1 MEFIE
6 LNAKTRTTTG
16 KSPARALRRQG
27 ELPDVLYGPD
37 TEPVLL
43 SVNIADLEKAL
54 KISAGQTF
62 FNLSIAEEKGDT
74 RTAMIKELQQNPV
87 SQEIIHADFYEI
99 SMDRKIT
106 VKVPVVVTGKSIGVE
121 MGGLLQIIRRELE
134 VSCLPKAIPDTIEI
148 DVTELDIGDSI
159 HVEEIPLAEDVE
171 IPAEVNFTIITVL
184 APKVEEEEE
193 PEEEGVEEGE
203 EGVEEAA
210 EADEA
215 EAEES

>member
-1 MEFIE
+1 LEFIE
-6 LNAKTRTTTG
+6 LSAKTRTTTG

-27 ELPDVLYGPD
+27 ELPAVLYGPD

-62 FNLSIAEEKGDT
+62 FNLSIADAKGSA

-134 VSCLPKAIPDTIEI
+134 VLCLPKAIPDTIEI
-148 DVTELDIGDSI
+148 DVTELNIGDSI

-171 IPAEVNFTIITVL
+171 IPAEVNFTVITIL

-193 PEEEGVEEGE
+193 PEEEGLEEGE
-203 EGVEEAA
+203 EGAEEAA
-210 EADEA
+210 EAEEGETDE
-215 EAEES
+215 S